1 VYVNCGKI
9 YRWNLDPQ
17 VTLTNNLETIGDPGF
32 VNAAALNFQLKDDSA
47 VYSKIP
53 EFQRI
58 PFEQIGLYTN
68 CYRPTIQ
75 PVSYNR
81 GSAVKRAEAGPAA
94 SIASAKLLRVN
105 KDGSVEVILDV
116 KDTQSGEMRGIA
128 LLDGYL
134 FDVRWT
140 DGELSQLVIHSKKK
154 GTLKL
159 KYRDVGTELKTEP
172 EGKYGLDKK
181 LKDVWF

>member
-1 VYVNCGKI
+1 
-9 YRWNLDPQ
+9 
-17 VTLTNNLETIGDPGF
+17 
-32 VNAAALNFQLKDDSA
+32 
-47 VYSKIP
+47 
-53 EFQRI
+53 
-58 PFEQIGLYTN
+58 
-68 CYRPTIQ
+68 
-75 PVSYNR
+75 
-81 GSAVKRAEAGPAA
+81 
-94 SIASAKLLRVN
+94 
-105 KDGSVEVILDV
+105 VILDV

-134 FDVRWT
+134 FDVRWA

-159 KYRDVGTELKTEP
+159 KYRDVSTELKTEP